1 MSRTLWAFDLT
12 RPVDLNSGKEII
24 PDINNIQEGLFIC
37 PGPFAANIKPRT
49 QNRAMAVQ
57 KEWEDMKDLLDE
69 QLQWKRVPEGLKWR
83 DYEPED

>member
-1 MSRTLWAFDLT
+1 
-12 RPVDLNSGKEII
+12 
-24 PDINNIQEGLFIC
+24 
-37 PGPFAANIKPRT
+37 
-49 QNRAMAVQ
+49 MAVQ